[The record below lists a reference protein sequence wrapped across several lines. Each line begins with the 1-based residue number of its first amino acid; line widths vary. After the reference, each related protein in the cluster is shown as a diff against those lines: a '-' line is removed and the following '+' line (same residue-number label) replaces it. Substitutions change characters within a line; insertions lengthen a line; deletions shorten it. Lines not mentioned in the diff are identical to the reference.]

1 MDTTMSRNNMS
12 VSDQKAIA
20 NLSFEKYL
28 SDSIESFKAVRKA
41 DNDIIRTDKSFEE
54 SIKLIK
60 KTYQSMSKESVE
72 AEEMKMKFG
81 DKVKNWFIKVWSI
94 IAEIFSKLSEI
105 VLQLV
110 KALIIF
116 IQKKRIQATSIIN
129 MMKDKAIK
137 GMNLEGKKIYETIKN
152 EGYEI
157 RTLATDISNDKNA
170 YRFNDITVLIK
181 NNRLKEFIKS
191 PIITKNKDSIFNTES
206 LKKYFEQEL
215 IQADAVDE
223 VKMDN
228 LENAINYL
236 YSQGVLYGEV
246 SPNHI
251 KTGSLLNYLKEDL
264 DTHNISAVAHKIVM
278 GTTSPKYVSIPLTD
292 FFGSDWSNEEI
303 VFREAWMHYVNDT
316 KITLDNGGYI
326 STIEEML
333 KRYKDI
339 AVNDNKNIKMMKDFI
354 VSQLEKLGNDASE
367 KSQKI
372 QHKVKRF
379 TKLILGVKNIKNH
392 FIRLRQSVILDII
405 TLYSM
410 ENRAWYLASGKKELI
425 EKYQEIDPGMELPDN
440 TKPVTGKRTLKM
452 DLEGDNVDY
461 DKLYRQ
467 GDENLNV

>member
-28 SDSIESFKAVRKA
+28 TDSIESFKSIKKA
-41 DNDIIRTDKSFEE
+41 DNDIIQTDKSFEE

-72 AEEMKMKFG
+72 AEETKLKFG

-94 IAEIFSKLSEI
+94 IAEIFSKLSEV

-129 MMKDKAIK
+129 MMKENAIK
-137 GMNLEGKKIYETIKN
+137 GLNVEGKHIYETITN
-152 EGYEI
+152 EGYTI
-157 RTLATDISNDKNA
+157 RTLTPDMDNLDGYDFLS
-170 YRFNDITVLIK
+170 VSEQLK
-181 NNRLKEFIKS
+181 NNMLKEFIKS
-191 PIITKNKDSIFNTES
+191 PIITKNKDSIFNTEA

-215 IQADAVDE
+215 IHEENVNEQ
-223 VKMDN
+223 KMN
-228 LENAINYL
+228 ELENAINYL

-246 SPNHI
+246 SPNHTKSGALI
-251 KTGSLLNYLKEDL
+251 NFLKEDL
-264 DTHNISAVAHKIVM
+264 NNHNISAVAHKLVM
-278 GTTSPKYVSIPLTD
+278 GTTQPKYVTIPLTK
-292 FFGSDWSNEEI
+292 FFGSNWANEEV
-303 VFREAWMHYVNDT
+303 VFRQAWMCYVNDT
-316 KITLDNGGYI
+316 KLALDNGGYI

-339 AVNDNKNIKMMKDFI
+339 AANDNKNIKMMKDYI
-354 VSQLEKLGNDASE
+354 VSQLEKLGTNVSE
-367 KSQKI
+367 ESQKL

-440 TKPVTGKRTLKM
+440 TKPTTGKRTLKM
-452 DLEGDNVDY
+452 DLEGDNVNY

-467 GDENLNV
+467 GDESFKQ

>member
-28 SDSIESFKAVRKA
+28 ADSIESFKSIKKA
-41 DNDIIRTDKSFEE
+41 DSDIIQTDKSFEE

-72 AEEMKMKFG
+72 AEETKLKFG

-94 IAEIFSKLSEI
+94 IAEIFSKLSEV

-116 IQKKRIQATSIIN
+116 IQKKRIQATSVIN
-129 MMKDKAIK
+129 MMKENAIK
-137 GMNLEGKKIYETIKN
+137 GLNVEGKRIYETITN
-152 EGYEI
+152 EGYTI
-157 RTLATDISNDKNA
+157 RTLTPDMDNLDGYDFLAVSEQ
-170 YRFNDITVLIK
+170 LK
-181 NNRLKEFIKS
+181 NNMLKEFIKS
-191 PIITKNKDSIFNTES
+191 PIITKNKDSIFNTEA

-215 IQADAVDE
+215 IHEENVNEQ
-223 VKMDN
+223 KMN
-228 LENAINYL
+228 ELENAINYL
-236 YSQGVLYGEV
+236 YSQGILYGEV

-251 KTGSLLNYLKEDL
+251 KSGSLINFLKEDL
-264 DTHNISAVAHKIVM
+264 NNHNISAVAHKLVM
-278 GTTSPKYVSIPLTD
+278 GTTQPKYVTIPLTK
-292 FFGSDWSNEEI
+292 FFGSNWANEEV
-303 VFREAWMHYVNDT
+303 VFRQAWMCYVNDT
-316 KITLDNGGYI
+316 KLALDNGGYI

-339 AVNDNKNIKMMKDFI
+339 AANDNKNIKMMKDYI
-354 VSQLEKLGNDASE
+354 VSQLEKLGTNVSE
-367 KSQKI
+367 ESQKL
-372 QHKVKRF
+372 QYKVKRF

-425 EKYQEIDPGMELPDN
+425 EKYQEIDPGMELPDD
-440 TKPVTGKRTLKM
+440 TKPATGKRTLKM

-467 GDENLNV
+467 GDESLKQ